1 MASDEIPTAVAD
13 TIPPVTISGLETFK
27 IISHKE
33 IMKNE
38 TVKLLFVCEI
48 NLNLTVKS

>member
-13 TIPPVTISGLETFK
+13 TIPPVIISGLEMFK

-38 TVKLLFVCEI
+38 TIKFSLVCQI

>member
-13 TIPPVTISGLETFK
+13 TIPPVIISGLETFK
-27 IISHKE
+27 IISHNEK
-33 IMKNE
+33 MKNE
-38 TVKLLFVCEI
+38 IIKFLLVCKI